1 MNRSPS
7 TYILL
12 AGSRRLLQNQYSC
25 SDDFDSTPPELT
37 ILAKGGKRKQLEK
50 DMHISDTTCN
60 GKELQDLH
68 KPAKQVKGKESAA
81 CDKWDTSISDSTVDL
96 RLRMAD

>member
-25 SDDFDSTPPELT
+25 SDDSVSTPLELT

-50 DMHISDTTCN
+50 GMHISDTTCT
-60 GKELQDLH
+60 GKELQDLI
-68 KPAKQVKGKESAA
+68 KPAK
-81 CDKWDTSISDSTVDL
+81 TVE
-96 RLRMAD
+96 RERKRSVR